1 MSLLQ
6 KFLSFS
12 YKKYEHSFIMR
23 DLNITRENTHL
34 NDLLQIYDLTSLINE
49 PTCYQSQNLSYLEQL
64 LTNQKVLFKHFQ
76 FLGLVSQII
85 TNFEIFMS

>member
-34 NDLLQIYDLTSLINE
+34 NDLLQIYDLTSLIKE

-85 TNFEIFMS
+85 TN